1 MSDRIARAFKM
12 SGTARAVLHG
22 ISKAFD
28 RVLHAFLSHKLKS
41 YEIS

>member
-12 SGTARAVLHG
+12 SGTARAVLRG